1 MSSSE
6 TQMRSVAKLA
16 GFDAQLDEIRQ
27 DLGDL
32 PDQVKAM
39 EDAVRQKLASAEE
52 IQKQLDE
59 LLDSR
64 SKASIT
70 LQELRDR
77 EAKIADQQF
86 NVRNNREFDAIT
98 HELEAIKTERN
109 RINDEQRT
117 SAVKEENLRIILS
130 ERQKLLAEAQ
140 EDLLGKEKELASHSL
155 EHSDELKALIAGRR
169 EALASLK
176 NSAIDEYDRIR
187 TFHNAAAV
195 SVRKN
200 SCSGCFSKVPPQ
212 KVVEIRNH
220 QDKIY
225 FCEHC
230 GRILFVPE
238 S

>member
-6 TQMRSVAKLA
+6 TQMRAVAKLA
-16 GFDAQLDEIRQ
+16 GFDAQLDEIRE

-32 PDQVKAM
+32 PNQVKAM
-39 EDAVRQKLASAEE
+39 EDAVRQKLTAVEE
-52 IQKQLDE
+52 IQQQLDE
-59 LLDSR
+59 LLESR
-64 SKASIT
+64 SRASIS
-70 LQELRDR
+70 LQELLDR
-77 EAKIADQQF
+77 EAKFSEQQF

-98 HELEAIKTERN
+98 HEMEAIKVERS
-109 RINDEQRT
+109 RINESQRT
-117 SAVKEENLRIILS
+117 SAVKEENLRIVLG
-130 ERQKLLAEAQ
+130 ERQQLLADAQ
-140 EDLLGKEKELASHSL
+140 EDLAAKEKDLANHSL
-155 EHSDELKALIAGRR
+155 EHSAELKELMAGRR
-169 EALASLK
+169 EALAALK

-187 TFHNAAAV
+187 TFHDDAAV

-230 GRILFVPE
+230 GRILFIPE
-238 S
+238 A